1 MPLHRPASTES
12 GDPPGFAAHA
22 SDRPY
27 ADPTAAPVH
36 LRRAQPDEALQ
47 PRTAMW
53 LADMPEALRPVELA
67 NRYPRVAN
75 RLCATWSDPAAR
87 DDYLEDLITGRD
99 RPGRRGFPVSVL
111 QDLRRLRAVHRIAR
125 DLNRRIWE
133 PAVAEC

>member
-1 MPLHRPASTES
+1 MPLHRQASTEA
-12 GDPPGFAAHA
+12 GDPSGLAANE
-22 SDRPY
+22 SDRPH
-27 ADPTAAPVH
+27 AEPPAPVH
-36 LRRAQPDEALQ
+36 LRRAQPDEALL

-53 LADMPEALRPVELA
+53 LADMPAALRPVQLA
-67 NRYPRVAN
+67 TRYPRVAN

-125 DLNRRIWE
+125 DLNRRIWD
-133 PAVAEC
+133 PVAAEC